1 MDFAGPLYTSGIY
14 DSDKSDN
21 KCYIALFTC
30 ASTRAVHLELVESL
44 DVDAFIRCFRRFTA
58 RRGVPSCII
67 SDNAKTYKAMA
78 KEVRVLVSEPKLHRY
93 LEGKSVKWNF
103 ILDRSPWQGGMWERL
118 IRSVKRCLIKIVGRA
133 SLNFVELST
142 LVTEIESVINCRP
155 LTYIYDGTDGLS
167 YALTPS
173 HLVNGR
179 NLFQDSNGKYFELV
193 STYESLSKRA
203 KYHGR
208 LLEHFSQRWRKE
220 YLLNLLESFRS
231 KQVEDKPMIK
241 VGDIVILKNDQ
252 AKRAF
257 WKLSRV
263 IECFTGKD
271 GNIRGAKVEVVSSK
285 GKKVLNRPIQHLVP
299 LEVASQA
306 LCNDSADKA
315 AASAPNAP
323 IAISAT
329 GRPKRNA
336 ALIGELRRQDGKK
349 KK

>member
-14 DSDKSDN
+14 DSEKSVK

-30 ASTRAVHLELVESL
+30 ASTRAVHLEIVASL
-44 DVDAFIRCFRRFTA
+44 DVDAFIRSFRRFTA
-58 RRGVPSCII
+58 RRGVPSCLI
-67 SDNAKTYKAMA
+67 SDNPKTYKAMA
-78 KEVRVLVSEPKLHRY
+78 KEVRALIKQPTLHRY
-93 LEGKSVKWNF
+93 LEAKSVKWNF

-133 SLNFVELST
+133 SLNFAELST
-142 LVTEIESVINCRP
+142 LITEIEAVINCRP

-179 NLFQDSNGKYFELV
+179 NLFQDSNDKHFELV
-193 STYESLSKRA
+193 STYESLSKSM
-203 KYHGR
+203 KYHR
-208 LLEHFSQRWRKE
+208 KLLEHFSQRWRKE

-231 KQVEDKPMIK
+231 KQVEGEPLIK
-241 VGDIVILKNDQ
+241 AGDVVILKNDQ
-252 AKRAF
+252 TKRAF

-263 IECFTGKD
+263 IECFTGIE
-271 GNIRGAKVEVVSSK
+271 GNIRGAKVEVASSK

-299 LEVASQA
+299 LEVASHDLGNA
-306 LCNDSADKA
+306 SADKTT
-315 AASAPNAP
+315 ASAPNAP
-323 IAISAT
+323 IAISAS

-336 ALIGELRRQDGKK
+336 ALIGELRRQDGMKK
-349 KK
+349 

>member
-1 MDFAGPLYTSGIY
+1 M
-14 DSDKSDN
+14 
-21 KCYIALFTC
+21 LFDLGSQRSYVTE
-30 ASTRAVHLELVESL
+30 ELMKKLNL
-44 DVDAFIRCFRRFTA
+44 DVECNEVLNLNTFGSSKF
-58 RRGVPSCII
+58 
-67 SDNAKTYKAMA
+67 AKVKCN
-78 KEVRVLVSEPKLHRY
+78 RVTFFV
-93 LEGKSVKWNF
+93 
-103 ILDRSPWQGGMWERL
+103 
-118 IRSVKRCLIKIVGRA
+118 
-133 SLNFVELST
+133 SLNDYDDVEVSALTHKVICSPLRTRVDLGNHAHLRGST
-142 LVTEIESVINCRP
+142 LAYS
-155 LTYIYDGTDGLS
+155 GL
-167 YALTPS
+167 
-173 HLVNGR
+173 G
-179 NLFQDSNGKYFELV
+179 SNGKYFELV

-203 KYHGR
+203 KYHGK
-208 LLEHFSQRWRKE
+208 LLEHFSQRWRKK

-252 AKRAF
+252 TKRAF

-271 GNIRGAKVEVVSSK
+271 GSIRGAKVEVASSK

-323 IAISAT
+323 IVISAP

-336 ALIGELRRQDGKK
+336 ALIGELRRQNGMKK
-349 KK
+349 